1 MIPKLLSRKD
11 DRQALSATLCVPNE
25 SSPPLLLAIKVQG
38 PDYNFVR
45 SSKLLISSDV
55 LNGPLHL
62 ARNAATISAIAETT
76 ALMSIKIYPFV
87 SNLDNISLPQPPNS
101 AI

>member
-25 SSPPLLLAIKVQG
+25 SSPPLLLTIKVQG

-45 SSKLLISSDV
+45 SSKLLISVAGGRFRRASPFAMTCNQSAAWAKGN
-55 LNGPLHL
+55 LGLRL
-62 ARNAATISAIAETT
+62 ATSTT
-76 ALMSIKIYPFV
+76 S
-87 SNLDNISLPQPPNS
+87 
-101 AI
+101 